1 MKLGLRVT
9 FSEGEQKNIT
19 ARFSDF
25 VAFERTWNRS
35 VARFENELRLT
46 DLAWLAW
53 HAETRLNQTKLKFD
67 PDWIAGVEEVEVAE
81 AERDNPLA
89 TTPQVGS

>member
-1 MKLGLRVT
+1 MKLGLKIT
-9 FSEGEQKNIT
+9 FSEGEPRKVT

-53 HAETRLNQTKLKFD
+53 HAETRLNNTKLKFD
-67 PDWIAGVEEVEVAE
+67 PDWIALVEEVEVAD
-81 AERDNPLA
+81 ADRDIPLE
-89 TTPQVGS
+89 TTPQAGS